1 MKRTHAEEILG
12 QWGPR
17 AEGSVEWQREGARL
31 QGDQDGLAGR
41 PLQRR
46 LRAPFD
52 SRADLYARAI
62 GGLPAH
68 IRRLRKIDDETDS
81 QLERLAVAYEELA
94 LECLGEEERFARAW
108 VTFAEAWDFFELND
122 LIGRHNRWYPVEAAL
137 PMDPKTGDFIPVG
150 GRPYRRRLLDAAW
163 ILERFPASLPDLVA
177 A

>member
-1 MKRTHAEEILG
+1 VKRTYAEEILG
-12 QWGPR
+12 EWGPR

-31 QGDQDGLAGR
+31 QGEEGLSGR

-46 LRAPFD
+46 LRSPFD
-52 SRADLYARAI
+52 ARTELYARAI
-62 GGLPAH
+62 GGVPAH
-68 IRRLRKIDDETDS
+68 IRRLRKIDDEADA
-81 QLERLAVAYEELA
+81 QLEQLAVAYEELA
-94 LECLGEEERFARAW
+94 HECADDDARFARAW
-108 VTFAEAWDFFELND
+108 RALAAGWDFFELND